1 MGKIGDDD
9 PFRPWHIDNLLCFKR
24 LDWSSGKVGAV
35 LSRTSCVVKGE
46 NKSVPINSH
55 FLSVHKR
62 IAQQLPEKNKEH
74 LRYQLNHSVFGFI
87 AGSAILDSKILENI
101 KNARIDDEQ
110 EMLFA
115 FIDYASGGIS
125 NTQASEGKIN
135 ILFWQEYF
143 SKHSVLFE

>member
-1 MGKIGDDD
+1 M
-9 PFRPWHIDNLLCFKR
+9 
-24 LDWSSGKVGAV
+24 
-35 LSRTSCVVKGE
+35 
-46 NKSVPINSH
+46 
-55 FLSVHKR
+55 
-62 IAQQLPEKNKEH
+62 
-74 LRYQLNHSVFGFI
+74 FGFI